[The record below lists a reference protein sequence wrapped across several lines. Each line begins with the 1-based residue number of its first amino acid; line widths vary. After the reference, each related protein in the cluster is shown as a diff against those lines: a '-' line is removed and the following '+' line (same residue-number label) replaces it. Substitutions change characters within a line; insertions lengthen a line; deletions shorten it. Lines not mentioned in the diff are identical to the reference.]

1 MKAVFFLY
9 ERNYNRY
16 KFNRWLRHFS
26 YSLTKERGK
35 IVYLNKERNKYV
47 LSSILQIKMPSRT
60 KIITNLQ
67 KVNSPLALDISS
79 WHAINHETF
88 FYLLIK
94 NWKKLRF
101 SCLILLLKPTINPPI
116 IIINFKKKEM
126 KYSVIVILAA
136 LLILGQSGNITTAWT
151 IKCDADLYE

>member
-60 KIITNLQ
+60 KKITNLQ

-79 WHAINHETF
+79 
-88 FYLLIK
+88 
-94 NWKKLRF
+94 
-101 SCLILLLKPTINPPI
+101 
-116 IIINFKKKEM
+116 
-126 KYSVIVILAA
+126 
-136 LLILGQSGNITTAWT
+136 
-151 IKCDADLYE
+151 